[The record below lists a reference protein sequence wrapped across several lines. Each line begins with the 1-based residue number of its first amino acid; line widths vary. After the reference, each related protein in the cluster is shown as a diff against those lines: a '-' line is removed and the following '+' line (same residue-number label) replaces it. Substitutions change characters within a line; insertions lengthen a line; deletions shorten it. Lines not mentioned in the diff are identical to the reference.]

1 MEPEIESPLV
11 SIVIACY
18 NHEHFVQDSI
28 QSVINQTYTNIELI
42 IIDDGSTDNSVSRI
56 QQMVESCEKRFVRFE
71 FRSRLNKGLS
81 ATLNEALEWCQGE
94 YYSPF
99 ASDDL
104 MNKDKTDVQV
114 AFLEKNISTVAV
126 FGGVIMIDNNGSF
139 LTKILGKYRQYT
151 FEEIIMHEHDL
162 PAPTQMIRL
171 AIIKELGG
179 YDSRLLI
186 EDWYMWLK
194 LSKYGNIC
202 YINHVLCLYRQHD
215 SNISKNLVRMQ
226 EGRLE
231 VLECFNDHPYYK
243 IALKNTKWIN
253 LVETYVSDKNYKY
266 VFRLLVMQPKKT
278 IKIIFKNLKNK
289 VVSIC

>member
-1 MEPEIESPLV
+1 MVLEIESPLV

-18 NHEHFVQDSI
+18 NHERFVQDSI

-42 IIDDGSTDNSVSRI
+42 IIDDGSIDNSVIKI
-56 QQMVESCEKRFVRFE
+56 QQMVESCKKRFARFE

-81 ATLNEALEWCQGE
+81 ATLNEALEWCQGK

-104 MNKDKTDVQV
+104 MIKDKTDIQV
-114 AFLEKNISTVAV
+114 AFLEKNTASVAV
-126 FGGVIMIDNNGSF
+126 FGGVIMIDDNGAF

-151 FEEIIMHEHDL
+151 FKEIIMHEHDL
-162 PAPTQMIRL
+162 PAPTQMLRL
-171 AIIKELGG
+171 DIIKEIGG
-179 YDSRLLI
+179 YNSRLLI

-194 LSKYGNIC
+194 LSKHGNIS
-202 YINHVLCLYRQHD
+202 YINHILCLYRQHD

-231 VLECFNDHPYYK
+231 VLECFKDHPYYK
-243 IALKNTKWIN
+243 MALKNVQWIR
-253 LVETYVSDKNYKY
+253 LVEIYGADKDKKY
-266 VFRLLVMQPKKT
+266 IFKLFFMNPEKT
-278 IKIIFKNLKNK
+278 IKIIFKKLKSK
-289 VVSIC
+289 LI

>member
-28 QSVINQTYTNIELI
+28 QSVINQTYKNIELI

-56 QQMVESCEKRFVRFE
+56 KQMVESCEKRFVRFE
-71 FRSRLNKGLS
+71 FRSRPNKGLS
-81 ATLNEALEWCQGE
+81 ATLNEALEWCQGK

-114 AFLEKNISTVAV
+114 TFLEKNISTVAV

-139 LTKILGKYRQYT
+139 LTKNLGKYRQYT

-171 AIIKELGG
+171 AIIKEIGG

-194 LSKYGNIC
+194 LSKYGNIS
-202 YINHVLCLYRQHD
+202 YINHILCLYRQHD

-231 VLECFNDHPYYK
+231 VLQCFKDHPYYK
-243 IALKNTKWIN
+243 MALKNVQWIR
-253 LVETYVSDKNYKY
+253 LVEMYVVDKDNKHILKL
-266 VFRLLVMQPKKT
+266 FFMNPEKT
-278 IKIIFKNLKNK
+278 IKIIFKKLKSK
-289 VVSIC
+289 LI